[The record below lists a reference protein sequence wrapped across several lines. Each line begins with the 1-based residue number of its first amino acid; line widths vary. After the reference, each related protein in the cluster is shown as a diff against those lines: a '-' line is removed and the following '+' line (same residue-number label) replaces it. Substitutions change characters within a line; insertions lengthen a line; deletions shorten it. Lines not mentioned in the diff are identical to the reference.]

1 MFLFD
6 LFTADLPRRTE
17 AWFRLPSSAV
27 DSPRYCLV
35 SLETSK
41 DALALHLSP
50 PPSPSPSPP
59 SRPATIHR
67 SRHQHRDHQLEISTD
82 WATKPTTFWI
92 VSSVRSSSVHHGLI
106 EIQQQ
111 QQQGHFFRF
120 FKIGAI
126 LPIYIHNSL
135 SLSLSVQYTEQNQ
148 AILLHELHRMHVLSS
163 RFYKVLQISLRPN
176 ICYIF

>member
-1 MFLFD
+1 ML
-6 LFTADLPRRTE
+6 LSKTLHRVPGIGCE
-17 AWFRLPSSAV
+17 ATQITRMKKSTFASICSITRL
-27 DSPRYCLV
+27 
-35 SLETSK
+35 
-41 DALALHLSP
+41 
-50 PPSPSPSPP
+50 
-59 SRPATIHR
+59 I
-67 SRHQHRDHQLEISTD
+67 
-82 WATKPTTFWI
+82 
-92 VSSVRSSSVHHGLI
+92 SSVRSSSVHHGLI

>member
-1 MFLFD
+1 MEMVLLNPCNRLKFAPNMPLLPD
-6 LFTADLPRRTE
+6 LYYRST
-17 AWFRLPSSAV
+17 V
-27 DSPRYCLV
+27 YDSF
-35 SLETSK
+35 
-41 DALALHLSP
+41 
-50 PPSPSPSPP
+50 
-59 SRPATIHR
+59 IG
-67 SRHQHRDHQLEISTD
+67 
-82 WATKPTTFWI
+82 
-92 VSSVRSSSVHHGLI
+92 SVRSSSVHHGLI
-106 EIQQQ
+106 EIQQ

-176 ICYIF
+176 ICYYMYIF